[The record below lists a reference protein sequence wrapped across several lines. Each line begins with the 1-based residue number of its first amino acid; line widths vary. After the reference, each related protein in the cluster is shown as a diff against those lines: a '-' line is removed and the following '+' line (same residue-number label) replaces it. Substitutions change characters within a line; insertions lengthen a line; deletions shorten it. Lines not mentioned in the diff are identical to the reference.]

1 MNKELTVFYADD
13 DIDDLDFFRDVIA
26 SIGERIKLFTHDRG
40 DNLLD
45 ALRNPPPTPQIIFLD
60 LNMPGK
66 SGFDVLKELKASEE
80 FKHIPV
86 VAFSTSSDDNNVSK
100 CMKLG
105 ASFYVT
111 KSTSFDSLK
120 KSIEYALDID
130 WDNFKPSMAEFIYKQ
145 K

>member
-1 MNKELTVFYADD
+1 MNTELTVFYADD
-13 DIDDLDFFRDVIA
+13 DIDDLDFFRDVIN
-26 SIGERIKLFTHDRG
+26 SIGKKIKLFTHDRG
-40 DNLLD
+40 DNLLN
-45 ALRNPPPTPQIIFLD
+45 ALRNPPPIPQIIFLD

-66 SGFDVLKELKASEE
+66 SGFDVLEELKSSDD
-80 FKHIPV
+80 FKDIPV
-86 VAFSTSSDDNNVSK
+86 VAFSTSSDDHNVSK

-120 KSIEYALDID
+120 KSIEHTLNID
-130 WDNFKPSMAEFIYKQ
+130 WENFKPSMAEFIYKQ